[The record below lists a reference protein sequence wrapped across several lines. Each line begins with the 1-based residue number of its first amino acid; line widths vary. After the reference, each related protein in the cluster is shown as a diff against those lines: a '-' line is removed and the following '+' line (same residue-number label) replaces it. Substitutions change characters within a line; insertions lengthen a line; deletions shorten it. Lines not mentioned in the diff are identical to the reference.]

1 MTDIVATDVTGVEA
15 LKLVQRG
22 QQLKCPKCD
31 SIIETVPKNWAKGMP
46 LHGLE
51 CPKEQKH
58 YMIHCEDEKTMKEMR
73 ARMKDIL
80 G

>member
-31 SIIETVPKNWAKGMP
+31 SIIETVPKNGRNEMP
-46 LHGLE
+46 SHGRE
-51 CPKEQKH
+51 YPKEQKH
-58 YMIHCEDEKTMKEMR
+58 YMIECEDEKTM
-73 ARMKDIL
+73 
-80 G
+80 